1 MSTRDQLAEPPR
13 GIARTRWH
21 DTALLVAPGLIWGA
35 SFLFIAEALTGFP
48 PDGITF
54 LRFSIGFAVLSLVPA
69 ARVTIRGGDHLAIGG
84 LALVWMAFPMSLFP
98 HAEQHV
104 SSALTGM
111 LNGGVPLIA
120 ALVAATIAWR
130 APSRVAWAGLGLGL
144 LGGVL
149 MAWPSLEQGG
159 STAYGIGLI
168 LVAIVSYG
176 VGINLARPLQQRHGA
191 LPVVWRALAVST
203 IVTAPLGVPALF
215 QAHWSARA
223 MVSVVALGGLGT
235 AAANVLMAAAAGRL
249 GAVRASS
256 TTLPHPGRCA
266 RAGRPG
272 APRTRPVTRHGRRAA
287 LPAWGCRAP
296 AGMNPAAARPGFSA

>member
-1 MSTRDQLAEPPR
+1 MSTSDQLAEPPR
-13 GIARTRWH
+13 GIARTRWN

-54 LRFSIGFAVLSLVPA
+54 LRFAIGFAVLSLVPA
-69 ARVTIRGGDHLAIGG
+69 ARAAVSGGDHRQIGG
-84 LALVWMAFPMSLFP
+84 LAIVWMAFPMSLFP

-120 ALVAATIAWR
+120 ALVAGLIARR
-130 APSRVAWAGLGLGL
+130 APSRAASAGLGLGL

-149 MAWPSLEQGG
+149 MARSGLEQNG
-159 STAYGIGLI
+159 STAFGIGLI
-168 LVAIVSYG
+168 LAAIVSYG

-203 IVTAPLGVPALF
+203 MVTAPLGVPALF
-215 QAHWSARA
+215 EAQWSARA
-223 MVSVVALGGLGT
+223 VASVLALGGLGT

-256 TTLPHPGRCA
+256 TTFLIPVVALALGVLVRDEQVPLTA
-266 RAGRPG
+266 IAGGVLCLAG
-272 APRTRPVTRHGRRAA
+272 AATLRR
-287 LPAWGCRAP
+287 
-296 AGMNPAAARPGFSA
+296 S